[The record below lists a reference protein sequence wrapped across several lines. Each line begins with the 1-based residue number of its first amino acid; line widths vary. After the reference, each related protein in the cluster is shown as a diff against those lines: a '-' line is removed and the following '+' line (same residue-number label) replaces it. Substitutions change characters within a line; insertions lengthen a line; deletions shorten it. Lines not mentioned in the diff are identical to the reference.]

1 MQTFQRD
8 SQQQLAEKTAEAA
21 AVQKQLEDQVSALH
35 AFVKQLSAPL
45 KAEESQNAVSDAVH
59 QLVKEQAER
68 AEALKQQ
75 EEDLAQLQ
83 KDMKELKEEKK
94 VMAQW
99 KTKSLFT
106 LASISAVDG
115 SVSEANIFDKLKE
128 KMSADVAKMQL
139 KVDAEKATVSQL
151 RNEILDL
158 QNTNKKLAGNTM
170 SLEQVQVRYTE
181 LLESSAQLEK
191 QIQAKTEE
199 GARLAQEAE
208 SAKASIEQLNAEV
221 FALKLVEA
229 GSLEAEEALQAL
241 KAEFEVSEEDFP
253 QAARQ
258 LAAKVAEHQTKTQAE
273 AAQLAQTLQSTQQKV
288 ADVSKKL
295 QEQTEAATKG
305 ASDFDAAKALMTAEI
320 AKLTKEVRQVEAALA
335 EKTKASE
342 DLASRVTSQTNEMQ
356 AFQRDSQQQLA
367 EKTAEAAAVQK
378 QLEDQ
383 VSALHAFVK
392 QLSAP
397 LKAEESQTA
406 VSDAVHQLV
415 KEHAERAEA
424 LKQQEEDLAQLQKD
438 MKELKEEKKVLAQ
451 WKTKSLFTLASISA
465 VDGSVSEANI
475 FDKLK
480 EKMSA
485 DVAKMQLKVDAEK
498 ATVSQL
504 RNEILDLQ
512 NTNKKLAGNTMS
524 LEQVQ
529 VRYTELLE
537 SSAQLEKQI
546 QAKTEEGAR
555 LAQEAESAKAS
566 IEQLNAEVFALK
578 LVEAGSL
585 EAEEALQAL
594 KAEFEVSEE
603 DFPQAARQ
611 LAAKVAEHKTKTQAE
626 AAQLSQTLQSTQQK
640 VADVS
645 KKLQEQ
651 TEAATRG
658 ASDFDAAKALMTAE
672 ITKLTKEVRQVE
684 AALAEKTKA
693 AEDLASRVT
702 SQSQEMQAFQKDSQR
717 QLAEKTAEVA
727 AVQKQLEDQVSA
739 LNAFV
744 KQLSAPL
751 KAEESQTAVSD
762 AVHQLVKEHAERA
775 EALKQQEEELA
786 QLQKDMKE
794 LKEEKKVLAQWKT
807 KSLFTLASISAVDG
821 SVSEANI
828 FDKLKEKMSADV
840 AKMQLKVD
848 AEKATVSQLRNEILD
863 LQNTNKKLA
872 GNTMSLE
879 QVQVRY
885 TELLESSA
893 QLEKQLQAKTE
904 EGARLAQEAE
914 SAKASIEQLNAEVFA
929 LKLVEAGSLE
939 AEEALQA
946 LKAEFEVSEEDFPQA
961 ARQLAAKVA
970 EHQTKTQAEAAQL
983 AQTLQSTQQ
992 KVADVSKK
1000 LQEQTEAATKGASDF
1015 DAAKALMTAEIA
1027 KLTKEVRQVEAALAE
1042 KTKASEDLA
1051 SRVTSQTNE
1060 MQAFQ
1065 RDSQQQLAEKTAEAA
1080 AVQKQLEDQV
1090 SALHAFVKQLS
1101 TPLKAEESQT
1111 AVSDAVHQLVKEHA
1125 ERAEALKQQEEDL
1138 AQLQKD
1144 MKELKEEKKV
1154 MAQWKTKS
1162 LFTLASISA
1171 VDGSVSEA
1179 NIFDKLK
1186 EKMSA
1191 DVAKMQLKVD
1201 AEKATVSQLRNEILD
1216 LQNTNKKLVN
1226 DSLQLKQLKEN
1237 YAEILLINE
1246 KLERQLLQN
1255 TAIVSDE
1262 TQNVKDLEDQLV
1274 SLKLVEQ
1281 QAHEMS
1287 QMLTGLM
1294 QEYNINQDSTVDE
1307 EYKPQSLRAKAQED
1321 VNILKNT
1328 IDMMQNEI
1336 SKLDKLLKLSQSENV
1351 MLKLELENSKRQ
1363 ISINAQEMIDVKN
1376 KLQQQLESQQT
1387 IINSQQIDLNR
1398 SNSSLIDITEQLKQL
1413 SSQQSQSEQLQ
1424 QFKEQIN
1431 SIINVG
1437 PEEDQINRINQ
1448 LNVDSQLI
1456 EQIVITLQTNR
1467 NSVLQVLS
1475 DYTKNYENQIQTL
1488 TQIQQ
1493 NMDLQQEQ
1501 LTGKLQKLAQ
1511 NVDKINTKTQR
1522 TSSSD
1527 PQNDDLKQQLQDL
1540 FLRSIQQ
1547 IIEKCALQ
1555 SETYNEYLNT
1565 NANNLL
1571 EFGKTNQII
1580 EEIIQSVIKRG
1591 RVVKTRDEKDKEIVL
1606 LKNTIYRL
1614 QENLLKEIFMRVK
1627 TQHMMTSKKQ
1637 IVMNFDDCYQTTR
1650 VQKIRDVDYYDF
1662 VQRFIC
1668 EIQSFEEAESWTYS
1682 QKLDKTARI

>member
-1 MQTFQRD
+1 MTLQSYVTILNEIVPDFVTVDTVAKQFRNSADVAQLLRIIYSQDFQVQQSQSESSKAKIDELTALFMQIPEEQDREFAIDLASGVVNYDAEALMDLLDMLCTVYQESQKLVTSNHYKADDVEKILLKQIEDLQLEISRKNNTIQTQETDIESLKQKIAQFSNQQSDSASMKREKSELQEKFNTLLANYEKQQKFITQMEEELESLKDKLQKSILKEQQSNDKSDLIIQIKNMSEENDRLTVQIRQQNAEIADLQKCVQQFEQMHINQINLFQKLVKNEQLNGD
-8 SQQQLAEKTAEAA
+8 KNEVINKIWSEVEKQLAEIPKLQKQNENSTTMINQLTHQLKQTQIEFERVNTENTNNAAKLQKQTAEVA
-21 AVQKQLEDQVSALH
+21 AVQKQLEDQVSAL
-35 AFVKQLSAPL
+35 
-45 KAEESQNAVSDAVH
+45 N
-59 QLVKEQAER
+59 
-68 AEALKQQ
+68 
-75 EEDLAQLQ
+75 
-83 KDMKELKEEKK
+83 
-94 VMAQW
+94 
-99 KTKSLFT
+99 
-106 LASISAVDG
+106 
-115 SVSEANIFDKLKE
+115 
-128 KMSADVAKMQL
+128 
-139 KVDAEKATVSQL
+139 
-151 RNEILDL
+151 
-158 QNTNKKLAGNTM
+158 
-170 SLEQVQVRYTE
+170 
-181 LLESSAQLEK
+181 
-191 QIQAKTEE
+191 
-199 GARLAQEAE
+199 
-208 SAKASIEQLNAEV
+208 
-221 FALKLVEA
+221 
-229 GSLEAEEALQAL
+229 
-241 KAEFEVSEEDFP
+241 
-253 QAARQ
+253 
-258 LAAKVAEHQTKTQAE
+258 
-273 AAQLAQTLQSTQQKV
+273 
-288 ADVSKKL
+288 
-295 QEQTEAATKG
+295 
-305 ASDFDAAKALMTAEI
+305 
-320 AKLTKEVRQVEAALA
+320 
-335 EKTKASE
+335 
-342 DLASRVTSQTNEMQ
+342 
-356 AFQRDSQQQLA
+356 
-367 EKTAEAAAVQK
+367 
-378 QLEDQ
+378 
-383 VSALHAFVK
+383 AFVK

-424 LKQQEEDLAQLQKD
+424 LKQQEEELAQLQKD

-537 SSAQLEKQI
+537 SSAQLEKQL

-970 EHQTKTQAEAAQL
+970 EHKTKTQAEAAQL
-983 AQTLQSTQQ
+983 SQTLQSTQQ

-1000 LQEQTEAATKGASDF
+1000 LQEQTEAATRGASDF

-1042 KTKASEDLA
+1042 KTKAAEDLA
-1051 SRVTSQTNE
+1051 SRVTSQSQE

-1065 RDSQQQLAEKTAEAA
+1065 KDSQRQLAEKTAEVA

-1090 SALHAFVKQLS
+1090 SALNAFVKQLS
-1101 TPLKAEESQT
+1101 APLKAEESQT

-1125 ERAEALKQQEEDL
+1125 ERAEALKQQEEEL

-1144 MKELKEEKKV
+1144 MKELKDEKKV
-1154 MAQWKTKS
+1154 LAQWKTKS

-1255 TAIVSDE
+1255 TAIVSVE

-1363 ISINAQEMIDVKN
+1363 ISINAQEMIDAKS
-1376 KLQQQLESQQT
+1376 KLQQQLESQQAV
-1387 IINSQQIDLNR
+1387 INSQQIDLSR
-1398 SNSSLIDITEQLKQL
+1398 SNANIIDLTEQLKQL
-1413 SSQQSQSEQLQ
+1413 SSQQSQSELLQ

-1431 SIINVG
+1431 NIIHVG
-1437 PEEDQINRINQ
+1437 PEENLINRINQ
-1448 LNVDSQLI
+1448 LNMDSQLL
-1456 EQIVITLQTNR
+1456 EQILITLQTNR
-1467 NSVLQVLS
+1467 DNIIQVLS
-1475 DYTKNYENQIQTL
+1475 DYTKNYEKQIQTL
-1488 TQIQQ
+1488 TLIQQ
-1493 NMDLQQEQ
+1493 NLDLQQEQ

-1522 TSSSD
+1522 TNSSE
-1527 PQNDDLKQQLQDL
+1527 PQNDDHKQLQDL
-1540 FLRSIQQ
+1540 FLMSIQQ

-1565 NANNLL
+1565 NTNNLL
-1571 EFGKTNQII
+1571 EFGKTDQII

-1591 RVVKTRDEKDKEIVL
+1591 RISKTRDEKDKEIVL